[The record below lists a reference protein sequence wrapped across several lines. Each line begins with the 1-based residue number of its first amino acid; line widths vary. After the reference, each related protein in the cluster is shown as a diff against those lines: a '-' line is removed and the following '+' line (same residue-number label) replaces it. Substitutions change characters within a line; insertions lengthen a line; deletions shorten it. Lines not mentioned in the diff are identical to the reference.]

1 MKISRLA
8 SMRAAAAAIF
18 LAAMAT
24 AGSVSAQTYASLASI
39 QAAGVI
45 RIANTQSSPP
55 WTLLDDKNQPSG
67 YDVAIAREVAKRIG
81 VPNVV
86 FVADSFK
93 NFVEGLKAGKYDL
106 VMNDLTPTPE
116 REKQVDFAAPYGV
129 EDFRIFVRA
138 DNADI
143 KGVADLVGKR
153 IGVTAGS
160 SNETWALSHLKRSQ
174 IRSYDDGGLVFSD
187 LGSGRLDAVIISHFG
202 GMKYANVN
210 HLPVKEVGEPLIYQL
225 SAPAL
230 AKGRPDLLAAV
241 NQAIAGMKADGTIE
255 RLAKI
260 WVGPQYDMVG
270 SIAKAEQQKE

>member
-1 MKISRLA
+1 MKISRLV

-24 AGSVSAQTYASLASI
+24 ASSVSAQTYASLASI

>member
-24 AGSVSAQTYASLASI
+24 ASSVSAQTYASLASI